1 MLLLLARHG
10 NTFEASE
17 KAVWVGARTDLP
29 LTVKGR
35 EQAQALAAALQPVKP
50 RIGRVISGPLK
61 RTREHAVIVCE
72 TLSANRLK
80 TPSPPPSPSKH
91 DLACLPIKNAI
102 SASGYGGE
110 REQGVPYPHRS
121 FSPRGEGQDE
131 GGLFRSLKASLSI
144 DERLREIDYGLW
156 EGKSSEEIRA
166 LGGDC
171 ELRAW
176 NERGEWP
183 RSPQWTP
190 SPETIEAN
198 AAELA
203 SELAAALP
211 EGRAA
216 LLVTSNGI
224 LKFFLKLVPGAFE
237 EMSARGA
244 LKVATGNCC
253 ALRYSER
260 GWQVVFWDCEPS
272 HLALS

>member
-29 LTVKGR
+29 LTAKGR
-35 EQAQALAAALQPVKP
+35 EQAAILAAALQPLKP
-50 RIGRVISGPLK
+50 RIANVIAGPLK
-61 RTREHAVIVCE
+61 RTREHAEIVTHSAGFETVIAV
-72 TLSANRLK
+72 
-80 TPSPPPSPSKH
+80 
-91 DLACLPIKNAI
+91 
-102 SASGYGGE
+102 
-110 REQGVPYPHRS
+110 
-121 FSPRGEGQDE
+121 
-131 GGLFRSLKASLSI
+131 

-156 EGKSSEEIRA
+156 EGKSSEEIRG

-183 RSPQWTP
+183 GSPQWAP
-190 SPETIEAN
+190 SPETIAAN

-203 SELAAALP
+203 GELAAALP
-211 EGRAA
+211 GDRAA

-237 EMSARGA
+237 EMAACGA

-253 ALRYSER
+253 LLRHSER
-260 GWQVVFWDCEPS
+260 RWQAVFWDREPS
-272 HLALS
+272 RLEFS

>member
-10 NTFEASE
+10 NTFEPGQT
-17 KAVWVGARTDLP
+17 AVWVGARTDLP
-29 LTVKGR
+29 LTAKGR
-35 EQAQALAAALQPVKP
+35 EQAQALAAALASLKP
-50 RIGRVISGPLK
+50 RIERAIAGPLR
-61 RTREHAVIVCE
+61 RTSEHAEIIAYSVGIEAAV
-72 TLSANRLK
+72 
-80 TPSPPPSPSKH
+80 
-91 DLACLPIKNAI
+91 
-102 SASGYGGE
+102 
-110 REQGVPYPHRS
+110 VV
-121 FSPRGEGQDE
+121 
-131 GGLFRSLKASLSI
+131 

-166 LGGDC
+166 LGGDR

-183 RSPQWTP
+183 RSPQWAP

-198 AAELA
+198 VTGLA
-203 SELAAALP
+203 GELAASLP
-211 EGRAA
+211 GERAA

-237 EMSARGA
+237 EMAARGA

-253 ALRYSER
+253 ALRHTGR
-260 GWQVVFWDCEPS
+260 GLQVVFWNSAPS